1 MKIED
6 IDQKD
11 LDLFTTNED
20 APQIVGVLDDRP
32 PELRAK
38 DFLNNAKWKVVNT
51 DDGFNS
57 SLTVTQVKDKFDNDS
72 SEEYLSPAQKSIKS
86 SKFLGRENATSED
99 LSPKR
104 HQKSEDLSPRRFKD
118 YSSKQ
123 NKDSDD
129 LSPKR
134 RKHSSEHSSRKFNN
148 TPDISPPRRRNQS
161 PDISPPRRR
170 RNQSPDISP
179 PRKRNQSPDYSPPRR
194 RNYSPKTSP
203 RRRNRSP
210 DISPRRRKRSPENRN
225 RIRSPDISP
234 PRKLKPT
241 SNSISRRN
249 NRSSDISTRRRTPDN
264 SSTRDNRSR
273 DMSPNRRQES
283 SNKLSND
290 HATSRSRN
298 FSPSKN
304 DDSPRRYRQS
314 PDPAKNKGNTSRAG
328 NSVRKSR
335 SKEYSPRRKQ
345 ESSRRNES
353 DHGRSTTPPSKMKTT
368 LDGKAAGLQN
378 AKLLRIE
385 NDNFKKRED
394 ELFRKMDAELS
405 GRNASVVMR
414 DKKTGRIRD
423 REAEARQEEAK
434 TEEENKRKAIYTRW
448 GKGVKQVEE
457 LETRILDSQK
467 EMNKPLARY
476 SDDSD
481 LDTLLR
487 NRERIGDPMLMYIKS
502 KEQEK
507 KKQAGIPER
516 PVYRGWFPDNR
527 FNIRPGYRWDGVDRS
542 NGYEKKYFEMISKK
556 QAGAEEAYRYS
567 TEDM

>member
-1 MKIED
+1 M
-6 IDQKD
+6 
-11 LDLFTTNED
+11 
-20 APQIVGVLDDRP
+20 
-32 PELRAK
+32 
-38 DFLNNAKWKVVNT
+38 
-51 DDGFNS
+51 
-57 SLTVTQVKDKFDNDS
+57 
-72 SEEYLSPAQKSIKS
+72 
-86 SKFLGRENATSED
+86 
-99 LSPKR
+99 
-104 HQKSEDLSPRRFKD
+104 
-118 YSSKQ
+118 
-123 NKDSDD
+123 
-129 LSPKR
+129 
-134 RKHSSEHSSRKFNN
+134 KHSSNL
-148 TPDISPPRRRNQS
+148 
-161 PDISPPRRR
+161 
-170 RNQSPDISP
+170 
-179 PRKRNQSPDYSPPRR
+179 
-194 RNYSPKTSP
+194 TS
-203 RRRNRSP
+203 
-210 DISPRRRKRSPENRN
+210 KRS
-225 RIRSPDISP
+225 
-234 PRKLKPT
+234 
-241 SNSISRRN
+241 

-264 SSTRDNRSR
+264 SSTRGNRSR
-273 DMSPNRRQES
+273 DMSPSRRQES
-283 SNKLSND
+283 SNKFSN
-290 HATSRSRN
+290 AQETSLCRN
-298 FSPSKN
+298 FSPSRGKRPSENEN
-304 DDSPRRYRQS
+304 DDPPRRYRQS
-314 PDPAKNKGNTSRAG
+314 PDLAKNKGYMSRDN
-328 NSVRKSR
+328 NSVRRSR
-335 SKEYSPRRKQ
+335 SREYSPKRKQ
-345 ESSRRNES
+345 DSNRRNES

-434 TEEENKRKAIYTRW
+434 NEEENKRKAIYTRW

-457 LETRILDSQK
+457 LETRILDSHK

-481 LDTLLR
+481 LETLLR